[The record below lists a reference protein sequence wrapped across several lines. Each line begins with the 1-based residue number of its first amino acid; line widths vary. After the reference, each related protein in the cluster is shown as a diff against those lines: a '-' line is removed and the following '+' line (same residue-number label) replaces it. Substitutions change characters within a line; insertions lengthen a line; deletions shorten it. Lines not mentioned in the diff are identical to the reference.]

1 MKYGL
6 FYVCDSKVRLKR
18 KEIPVYFWRDVCIYI
33 CQYTL
38 FYCYKC
44 SANEQ
49 TSMSIPQ
56 QRFNPNKDLE
66 NNNSNPSMV
75 LFKWNEYNIKLHIVF
90 GYTQFGKNR
99 RRCI

>member
-1 MKYGL
+1 MSIRVSTLY
-6 FYVCDSKVRLKR
+6 
-18 KEIPVYFWRDVCIYI
+18 
-33 CQYTL
+33 L

-56 QRFNPNKDLE
+56 QRFNLNKDLE

-99 RRCI
+99 KR